1 MEKTTK
7 RGIKRFSVNIELM
20 REKMKEK
27 ELSNETP
34 KCNQSY
40 LSRLSATLEGAKGN
54 CSVINKKS
62 SLWVY
67 GLLGPYLLGFI
78 LITILC
84 FALVDISLDSYFN
97 ILAENFSLIG
107 LWSIGYF
114 LLSLCVL
121 IYILSVSAANKYL

>member
-1 MEKTTK
+1 
-7 RGIKRFSVNIELM
+7 VNIELM

-27 ELSNETP
+27 EFNNEMP
-34 KCNQSY
+34 AYNKSS
-40 LSRLSATLEGAKGN
+40 LGRLATTFEGAKG
-54 CSVINKKS
+54 INKKS

-121 IYILSVSAANKYL
+121 IYIFSVSVANKYL